1 MELAM
6 IREKQFGEE
15 EKMSRSREAQREC
28 QKQLQSKDG
37 GSALQ
42 LLCLSALSQDLFS
55 RKGTLRE
62 LQAKTLKAQ
71 EELLEA
77 SRSRR
82 IVEKLRDRD
91 FERYRQRI
99 SQAEQKFLDDI
110 AAGRFARM
118 GSQSQ

>member
-28 QKQLQSKDG
+28 QKQLQSTDG

-42 LLCLSALSQDLFS
+42 LLCLSALSQDVFS
-55 RKGTLRE
+55 RKGTVQE
-62 LQAKTLKAQ
+62 LQEEVLEAQ
-71 EELLEA
+71 EELTKA
-77 SRSRR
+77 ARARK

-91 FERYRQRI
+91 FERYRQRV
-99 SQAEQKFLDDI
+99 SKAEQKFLDDI

-118 GSQSQ
+118 ESQSH